1 MHAAGN
7 AIFNCRAMEAQLI
20 GRAGEQLLAALS
32 VQVVFAF
39 SQTYRHTTDKLV
51 QEIVLLVALNLRF
64 GVQNIADPC
73 FALWRCQL
81 AARSLPRHEK
91 PTLWV

>member
-1 MHAAGN
+1 MQ
-7 AIFNCRAMEAQLI
+7 CKVQLI
-20 GRAGEQLLAALS
+20 GRASEQLLAALS

-39 SQTYRHTTDKLV
+39 SQTHWHTTDKLV

-73 FALWRCQL
+73 FELWRCQL
-81 AARSLPRHEK
+81 ATRSLPHHEK
-91 PTLWV
+91 ATLQV